1 MTRSDIIKIIYQ
13 KKGNLLIR
21 DVEKIV
27 DILTE
32 KIYEL
37 YENRQMYIDK
47 MSESGQMNSIDTIV
61 NLIKEYSK

>member
-1 MTRSDIIKIIYQ
+1 MIDQ

-32 KIYEL
+32 KISSSFKPSLHRFFYRNTDICRTEG
-37 YENRQMYIDK
+37 EK
-47 MSESGQMNSIDTIV
+47 P
-61 NLIKEYSK
+61 